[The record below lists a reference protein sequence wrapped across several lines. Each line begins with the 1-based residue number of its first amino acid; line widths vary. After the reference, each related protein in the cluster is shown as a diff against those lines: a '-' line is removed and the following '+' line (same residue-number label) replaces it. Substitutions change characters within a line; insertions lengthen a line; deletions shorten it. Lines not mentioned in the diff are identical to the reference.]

1 MDFGV
6 HLGDQPEGMG
16 QFGGAVTVTFSTP
29 SETPRKKSRTALLPL
44 LIALFVI
51 SYSILTMLVIEQ
63 GRTIEAQRTLLRE
76 MLKDSSQLAE
86 LKDKMAREEAAKQV
100 QPSTQAEQAQ
110 PEQKEPAANKGPAA
124 SGSDKVAK
132 HAGKSARSLKSV
144 PEKPAAD
151 LEDVRRTTRVL

>member
-6 HLGDQPEGMG
+6 HLRDQPEVMG
-16 QFGGAVTVTFSTP
+16 QFGGAVTVTFSEPSATP
-29 SETPRKKSRTALLPL
+29 KKKSRTALLPL
-44 LIALFVI
+44 LVALFVI

-76 MLKDSSQLAE
+76 MLKDSNQLAE

-100 QPSTQAEQAQ
+100 QPPTQAEHDR
-110 PEQKEPAANKGPAA
+110 PEQKEPAANREPAA
-124 SGSDKVAK
+124 NGSDKVTK
-132 HAGKSARSLKSV
+132 HAGKSAHSLKSV